1 MSSLVITSAVR
12 TAIGKFGGSLSSIP
26 ATELGALVMQ
36 EAIRRAQISADDL
49 NEVNFGNVLQAGL
62 GPKPGTAS
70 VIESRHSRF
79 YTCHHGEYGVWFWAA
94 KHYLFGTKYCCG

>member
-12 TAIGKFGGSLSSIP
+12 TAIGKFGGSLGSIP

-36 EAIRRAQISADDL
+36 EAIRRAQISADDI

-62 GPKPGTAS
+62 GQNPARQALLKACIPDSTPATT
-70 VIESRHSRF
+70 VNTIQKEK
-79 YTCHHGEYGVWFWAA
+79 T
-94 KHYLFGTKYCCG
+94 